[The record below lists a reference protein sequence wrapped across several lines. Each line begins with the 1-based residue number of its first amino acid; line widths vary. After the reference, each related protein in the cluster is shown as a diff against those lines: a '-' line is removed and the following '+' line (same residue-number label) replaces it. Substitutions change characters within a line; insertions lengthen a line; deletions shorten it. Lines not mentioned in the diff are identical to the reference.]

1 MQNRIE
7 ILNATLS
14 DDQLRLAC
22 ETEGDE
28 AERKPSG
35 QMLVDSDH
43 YAFVYILE

>member
-22 ETEGDE
+22 QTEGNE

-35 QMLVDSDH
+35 QMLVDSDQIGRAH
-43 YAFVYILE
+43 V